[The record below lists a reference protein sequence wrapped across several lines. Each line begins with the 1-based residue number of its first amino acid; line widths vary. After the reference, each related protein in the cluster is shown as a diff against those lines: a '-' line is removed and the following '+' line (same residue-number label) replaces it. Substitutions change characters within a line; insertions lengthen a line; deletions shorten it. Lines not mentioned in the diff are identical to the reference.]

1 MRLQYRRLSG
11 DRCSLTAS
19 CLLNGASSSRKAAS
33 RLRGAGSVLGR
44 LGGGVAAFGCLSA
57 RRGPPSVGRTGGPS
71 WMTSGSTWQQC
82 RAGRV
87 MATRTAHCA
96 RRAPGFGGGRLYYS
110 HAPSH
115 RRYVDADFEGT
126 ILTALWEPASWSR
139 PSRGR
144 LLGAGPPAAFFMRAE
159 VGPPSDSWPG
169 DSRQG
174 EGGPVSWILEGRI
187 GS

>member
-1 MRLQYRRLSG
+1 MTTVASPRLVSLMGRLLRG
-11 DRCSLTAS
+11 GGKPA
-19 CLLNGASSSRKAAS
+19 GES
-33 RLRGAGSVLGR
+33 RLRLGPT
-44 LGGGVAAFGCLSA
+44 GGGQAAFGCLSA
-57 RRGPPSVGRTGGPS
+57 RRGPPPVGRTGSPS

-96 RRAPGFGGGRLYYS
+96 RRAPGFGGGRLYCS

-139 PSRGR
+139 PSRGW
-144 LLGAGPPAAFFMRAE
+144 LLGAGPPAAFFMRAK
-159 VGPPSDSWPG
+159 VGLPSDSRPG
-169 DSRQG
+169 RQPARGRRPHVLDS
-174 EGGPVSWILEGRI
+174 
-187 GS
+187 